1 MSVSMIS
8 YTDKFKKKDI
18 NMMDM
23 FKNKKVLMNI
33 LKGSVI
39 FFTACWNYY
48 AP

>member
-23 FKNKKVLMNI
+23 FKNKKVLKNI
-33 LKGSVI
+33 LKGCVL
-39 FFTACWNYY
+39 FFSACWNYY